1 MSFQAIAGT
10 PDNSRAPHIHRIETE
25 RSNETA
31 ALINSI
37 IARLD
42 QLIDRPHSCVDSLV
56 LYNHLLTAR
65 IDELQHNHG
74 VVLKRIGNVQREAA
88 MAFDEIAKVG
98 QNPTG
103 EAAANK
109 GQERAIKRLEAAVR
123 ELARMQMAQGERDS
137 VMLGTKSR
145 EQNGEVFKCLS
156 CDNNPVPL
164 NDVMQRSSVDV
175 LPLLPSAAPQT
186 YIGRDKL
193 NYPDKARAAAA
204 SPDSALSK
212 GKVYSSSPI
221 SQPPPLYQETSAE
234 EVHGG
239 GEGGKTGNDGGTPKA
254 AIHSPN
260 PAALSTSSQQDGAV
274 SMRMESFAPISD
286 MPPPQFHTRTRDL
299 RREAAVRNSADSLPA
314 INPTGRASQER
325 PTSAS

>member
-1 MSFQAIAGT
+1 MYMTTKYRIVALHALRHFNQWATISSCNGT
-10 PDNSRAPHIHRIETE
+10 LDRLKLISNPLHYAPPLTL
-25 RSNETA
+25 SG
-31 ALINSI
+31 
-37 IARLD
+37 D
-42 QLIDRPHSCVDSLV
+42 HSL
-56 LYNHLLTAR
+56 
-65 IDELQHNHG
+65 
-74 VVLKRIGNVQREAA
+74 
-88 MAFDEIAKVG
+88 
-98 QNPTG
+98 
-103 EAAANK
+103 
-109 GQERAIKRLEAAVR
+109 
-123 ELARMQMAQGERDS
+123 
-137 VMLGTKSR
+137 
-145 EQNGEVFKCLS
+145 
-156 CDNNPVPL
+156 
-164 NDVMQRSSVDV
+164 
-175 LPLLPSAAPQT
+175 QT